1 MGRRIVGDESC
12 RYPQAPQNCGKERIV
27 IRRMNMKN
35 VLMDDRMSREKL
47 LITRIKLKIS
57 VKSTQIIPPICLY
70 IEYVKYF
77 IWSQNDEDSRY
88 VMVQWL

>member
-1 MGRRIVGDESC
+1 
-12 RYPQAPQNCGKERIV
+12 
-27 IRRMNMKN
+27 MKN

-57 VKSTQIIPPICLY
+57 VKSTQIISPICLY